1 MAASKASFRHERTLH
16 CDFVVVGA
24 GAAGCILANR
34 LSENG
39 RYSVVL
45 VEAGGHDS
53 HPLIHVPAGVG
64 ALIGHRHLDWNY
76 ATVPQQ
82 GAADRS
88 IALPRGRVL
97 GGCTSTNGMVYF
109 RGHPAD
115 YDEWSQLGCAGWSY
129 RDVLPYFLRS
139 ESNARFA
146 GACHGDDGPVR
157 VTSYRRVNPLS
168 LRFVEAAR
176 SLGHRIVDDFNEGD
190 PSGFGLRQAMI
201 DKGRRISSATAYLRP
216 ASNRRNLSILVDRL
230 ADRVLLDGR
239 RAVGIE
245 VLCGERRERIL
256 AAREVILSAGSFG
269 SPAILERSGIGD
281 GARLRQLG
289 TTLRHHLP
297 EVGMN
302 LQDHVVAPVQM
313 LTGAAMPYVVDWR
326 VLPRLIANLAEY
338 AVTRGGPLASNVFE
352 ATGFVHTAHAGSR
365 PDIQLIFMPMHRA
378 PGPVPRR
385 RGYGVL
391 VVLLRPQSRGEVHAA
406 STDPRTAPIIDP
418 RFLQHEL
425 DLPPLIEGVGT
436 ARRIFAHTAFAP
448 LNASEWLPGADVTT
462 EAEIVRSMRASCA
475 TVHHPVGTCR
485 MGDDAGAVTDPQLRV
500 NGLDALRVVDAS
512 IMPRI
517 IGGNTAAPV
526 YMIAEKASDM
536 ILSAA
541 STDTP

>member
-1 MAASKASFRHERTLH
+1 MATASVPHERTLH
-16 CDFVVVGA
+16 CDYVVVGA

-45 VEAGGHDS
+45 IEAGGHDS

-64 ALIGHRHLDWNY
+64 ALIGHRQLDWNY

-109 RGHPAD
+109 RGHPDD
-115 YDEWSQLGCAGWSY
+115 YDEWSLLGCTGWSY
-129 RDVLPYFLRS
+129 SDVLHCFRRS
-139 ESNARFA
+139 ESNADFG
-146 GACHGDDGPVR
+146 GASHGRDGPMR

-168 LRFVEAAR
+168 RRFVEAAR
-176 SLGHRIVDDFNEGD
+176 SLGHRIVDDFNHGD
-190 PSGFGLRQAMI
+190 PTGFGLRQAMI
-201 DKGRRISSATAYLRP
+201 GKGRRVSSATAYLRP
-216 ASNRRNLSILVDRL
+216 ASNRSNLTVLVDRL

-239 RAVGIE
+239 RAMGVE
-245 VLCGERRERIL
+245 VLCGGQRERIL

-269 SPAILERSGIGD
+269 SPVILERSGIGD
-281 GARLRQLG
+281 GTRLQQLG
-289 TTLRHHLP
+289 IAPLHHLP

-313 LTGAAMPYVVDWR
+313 LTNASEPYVVDWR
-326 VLPRLIANLAEY
+326 ALPRLIANLAQY
-338 AVTRGGPLASNVFE
+338 AIARGGPLASNVFE
-352 ATGFVHTAHAGSR
+352 ATGFIRTAHADNR
-365 PDIQLIFMPMHRA
+365 PDVQLIFMPMHRA

-385 RGYGVL
+385 RGYGIL
-391 VVLLRPQSRGEVHAA
+391 VGLLRPQSRGEVHAA
-406 STDPRTAPIIDP
+406 SADPRTAPRIDP
-418 RFLQHEL
+418 RFFRDER
-425 DLPPLIEGVGT
+425 DLPPLIEGIAM
-436 ARRIFAHTAFAP
+436 ARRIFADAAFAP
-448 LNASEWLPGADVTT
+448 LKASECIPGPEVTT
-462 EAEIVRSMRASCA
+462 ETDIAQAIRASCA

-485 MGDDAGAVTDPQLRV
+485 MGRDTWAVTDPQLRV
-500 NGLDALRVVDAS
+500 NGVAALRVVDAS

-526 YMIAEKASDM
+526 YMIAEKASNL

-541 STDTP
+541 GAGIP